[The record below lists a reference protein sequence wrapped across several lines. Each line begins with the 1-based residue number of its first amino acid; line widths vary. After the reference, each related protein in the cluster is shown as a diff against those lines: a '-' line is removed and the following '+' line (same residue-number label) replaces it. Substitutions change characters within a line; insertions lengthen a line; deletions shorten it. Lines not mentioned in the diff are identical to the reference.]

1 MSFFYPLGS
10 LAEAGST
17 SSLST
22 GGVLSPEAPEF
33 SQDEGYSDDDSHYDD
48 FSSDDGKN
56 LKCAIG
62 DTDICLSDVQKCGTE
77 SFN

>member
-1 MSFFYPLGS
+1 MTFISNQPLLMMANFLGS

-22 GGVLSPEAPEF
+22 GGVLSPDPPEF

-48 FSSDDGKN
+48 FSSDDGMKTSV
-56 LKCAIG
+56 LK
-62 DTDICLSDVQKCGTE
+62 
-77 SFN
+77 FF